1 MRGEER
7 RDLEK
12 RGLQIEVAEE
22 IWRAYH
28 EVGGGEG
35 RDGDGEEGGDGPGG
49 DERHAQA
56 LEGGRHGLGGLHVEH
71 RARAGARAGS
81 GDGLEGHAQPRGAG
95 GGGADGSA
103 GARGR
108 GVLPKSAHC
117 INIFRQHKSRRRRPG
132 EVGASLKD
140 TTTGCPGERG
150 RSGEWSGGKR
160 TGRC

>member
-95 GGGADGSA
+95 GGRERGGA
-103 GARGR
+103 GAGCVTKERALHQHISSTQESPPPPGGGGGEPQR
-108 GVLPKSAHC
+108 YYDRLP
-117 INIFRQHKSRRRRPG
+117 R
-132 EVGASLKD
+132 
-140 TTTGCPGERG
+140 
-150 RSGEWSGGKR
+150 
-160 TGRC
+160 